1 MGGRRGNQLELRQ
14 PPEVV
19 AQSVCGA
26 EPRAKS
32 RARGHVKIEALCVG
46 FCVSMCVCV
55 WACVPGTPRH
65 GAGSQPAQ
73 PSLDQTSPARQSERS
88 DQFQPI
94 RLKDPVQA
102 GTPSPGAPLSSWSWT
117 GQLAGILRRL
127 TNPPPPLLTTPLS
140 LSLSLLRP
148 FEFFFSKLKTKQK
161 QKLKF
166 DRPSKI
172 L

>member
-32 RARGHVKIEALCVG
+32 RARGHVKIKALCVG

-55 WACVPGTPRH
+55 CGLGLACQVRPDT
-65 GAGSQPAQ
+65 AQAANQ
-73 PSLDQTSPARQSERS
+73 PSLAQTSPARQSERS

-127 TNPPPPLLTTPLS
+127 TPLY
-140 LSLSLLRP
+140 
-148 FEFFFSKLKTKQK
+148 
-161 QKLKF
+161 
-166 DRPSKI
+166 
-172 L
+172 